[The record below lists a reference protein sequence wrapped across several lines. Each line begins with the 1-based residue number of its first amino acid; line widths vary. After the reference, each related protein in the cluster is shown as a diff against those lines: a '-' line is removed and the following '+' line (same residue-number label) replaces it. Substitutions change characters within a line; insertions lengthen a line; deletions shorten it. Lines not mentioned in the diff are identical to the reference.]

1 MKQSKRLETA
11 SVLIFKL
18 KVFFFF
24 FIYFFFKVI
33 ETFIVHNHD
42 VSFNAGTKQIGM
54 KHFVS
59 KC

>member
-18 KVFFFF
+18 KVFFFVVV
-24 FIYFFFKVI
+24 FFFKVI